1 MPDLFE
7 SFFEDFGK
15 KREDYLQIQK
25 LSPSY
30 RIYFKDTLY
39 DHIDVYDDLE
49 KNRENFEMI
58 EP

>member
-7 SFFEDFGK
+7 TFFEDFGR

-30 RIYFKDTLY
+30 RVYFKDTEY
-39 DHIDVYDDLE
+39 DFVDVYDDLE
-49 KNRENFEMI
+49 KNREMFEKI